1 MINIKL
7 KNIFCFLVLLILG
20 SCNKEYFTTGIELY
34 DSQFLNLE
42 SISFPIYSYQKKL
55 ERVQSNNLSNVHLG
69 QYSDESF
76 GLIRSSFV
84 SQLDVTNL
92 DIFGDFSQATE
103 DEGSDTDIRVIDE
116 EEELTNVYL
125 DIPFFNN
132 SNDKDSD
139 GVIDLFDVDPNNSSS
154 DSDGDGISDIDELRA
169 ELNPLS
175 SDSDGD
181 GILDADDT
189 DNEGY
194 DSSKRVYEID
204 SVFGNRDA
212 TFNLKVHELK
222 YYLSSL
228 DPSNN
233 FESESEYYSDF
244 DFYENGHAGRL
255 LFDQTI
261 NLDFNE
267 VPVLYF
273 DDDPETTS
281 NELEEINYYETPRI
295 RVPLDINFFQSKII
309 DLEGKDP
316 LINKANFNNHLR
328 GLIVQ
333 AENFS
338 DDLYMILDISNA
350 GIVLQYTYNFYNTNG
365 TTDQSDDIVE
375 RKTKSN
381 SIPLGGIHV
390 NQYNNST
397 SNIDIDEG
405 LTDKILLNGSNYISK
420 LKLFSKNNY
429 EITNELKAFKE
440 KDVLINEANIILYI
454 DKTLG
459 SSNKE
464 TLPKRLYLYSY
475 TNGDPIEDYNK
486 DFSESFNEYVVN
498 ENKYVFGG
506 LLQYDSDN
514 KPLSYKFNITN
525 HIANII
531 RYDSLNI
538 DLGLTVTSD
547 VNDINLKNACLSDE
561 QKIKLPAHSLTYP
574 FPVIL
579 NGSNTGNLETENGL
593 KLEILYSKY

>member
-103 DEGSDTDIRVIDE
+103 DEGSDTDIRIIDE

-189 DNEGY
+189 ENEGY

-204 SVFGNRDA
+204 SVYGNRDA

-547 VNDINLKNACLSDE
+547 VNDINLKNAFLSDE

>member
-1 MINIKL
+1 MIKNL
-7 KNIFCFLVLLILG
+7 KNILCLSVLVLLG
-20 SCNKEYFTTGIELY
+20 SCNKEYFSAGIEIY
-34 DSQFLNLE
+34 DSQFIDIQ

-55 ERVQSNNLSNVHLG
+55 DRVQSNNLSNVHLG
-69 QYSDESF
+69 QYSDESL
-76 GLIRSSFV
+76 GIIKSSFV
-84 SQLDVTNL
+84 SQLDVTSL

-103 DEGSDTDIRVIDE
+103 DKGSDTDIRIIDE

-139 GVIDLFDVDPNNSSS
+139 GVIDLYDVDPNNSSS

-181 GILDADDT
+181 GILDGDDT
-189 DNEGY
+189 ENEGY

-233 FESESEYYSDF
+233 FESESEYYSDIN
-244 DFYENGHAGRL
+244 FYDNGHAGRL
-255 LFDQTI
+255 LFDQNI

-267 VPVLYF
+267 VPVLFF
-273 DDDPETTS
+273 DDDPETTI
-281 NELEEINYYETPRI
+281 NELEDINYYETPRL

-309 DLEGKDP
+309 DLEGQDQ

-350 GIVLQYTYNFYNTNG
+350 GIVLEYTYNFYNTNG
-365 TTDQSDDIVE
+365 TTDQSDDIIE
-375 RKTKSN
+375 RKTKTN
-381 SIPLGGIHV
+381 SIPLGGVYI
-390 NQYNNST
+390 NQYNNLL
-397 SNIDIDEG
+397 NNNGLVEEG
-405 LTDKILLNGSNYISK
+405 LTNKILLNGSDYISK
-420 LKLFSKNNY
+420 LKLFSENSL
-429 EITNELKAFKE
+429 ELTDELIKFKE
-440 KDVLINEANIILYI
+440 EDALINEANIVLFI

-459 SSNKE
+459 SPDIK

-475 TNGDPIEDYNK
+475 NDGAPIEDYNK
-486 DFSESFNEYVVN
+486 DFTEAFTESEVN
-498 ENKYVFGG
+498 VNKYVFGG

-514 KPLSYKFNITN
+514 NPISYKFNVTN

-547 VNDINLKNACLSDE
+547 VNDVNVKNAFLSDE
-561 QKIKLPAHSLTYP
+561 QKIKLPAHSLTFP

-579 NGSNTGNLETENGL
+579 NGSSSGNLETENGL
-593 KLEILYSKY
+593 KLEILFSKY

>member
-181 GILDADDT
+181 GILDADDAE
-189 DNEGY
+189 NEGY

-204 SVFGNRDA
+204 SVYGNRDA

-525 HIANII
+525 HIANVI

-547 VNDINLKNACLSDE
+547 VNDINLKNAFLSDE

>member
-103 DEGSDTDIRVIDE
+103 DEGSDTDIRIIDE

-204 SVFGNRDA
+204 SVYGNRDA

-273 DDDPETTS
+273 DDDPETAS

-365 TTDQSDDIVE
+365 TTDESDDIVE

-525 HIANII
+525 HIANVI

-547 VNDINLKNACLSDE
+547 VNDINLKNAFLSDE

>member
-1 MINIKL
+1 MIKI
-7 KNIFCFLVLLILG
+7 KNIFCFLVLLIIG
-20 SCNKEYFTTGIELY
+20 SCNKEYFSTGIELY

-189 DNEGY
+189 ENEGY

-204 SVFGNRDA
+204 SVYGNRDA

-547 VNDINLKNACLSDE
+547 VNDINLKNAFLSDE